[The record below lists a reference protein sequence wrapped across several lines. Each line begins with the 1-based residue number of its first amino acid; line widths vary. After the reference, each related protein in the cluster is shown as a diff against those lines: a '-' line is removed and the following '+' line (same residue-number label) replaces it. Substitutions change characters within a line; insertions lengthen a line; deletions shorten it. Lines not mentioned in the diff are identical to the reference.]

1 MLKNIITFIIC
12 QSKPRMRSSFPCEMS
27 IGLIFIT
34 RQPIDSALLRAN
46 SIFSNCWYIIISP
59 PLFKDRSS
67 MVFGAEKFIALQI
80 SSPSL
85 HLVNN
90 SLVSGF
96 IGLDARFK
104 SWSSAKFLD
113 YL

>member
-1 MLKNIITFIIC
+1 
-12 QSKPRMRSSFPCEMS
+12 
-27 IGLIFIT
+27 
-34 RQPIDSALLRAN
+34 
-46 SIFSNCWYIIISP
+46 
-59 PLFKDRSS
+59 
-67 MVFGAEKFIALQI
+67 MVFGAEKFIALHI
-80 SSPSL
+80 SNPSL

-104 SWSSAKFLD
+104 SLSSAKFLD

>member
-1 MLKNIITFIIC
+1 
-12 QSKPRMRSSFPCEMS
+12 
-27 IGLIFIT
+27 
-34 RQPIDSALLRAN
+34 
-46 SIFSNCWYIIISP
+46 
-59 PLFKDRSS
+59 

-104 SWSSAKFLD
+104 SWSSAKFLKIIRLFIKILNLRSELEV
-113 YL
+113 YCYSFRFQQITRANQ